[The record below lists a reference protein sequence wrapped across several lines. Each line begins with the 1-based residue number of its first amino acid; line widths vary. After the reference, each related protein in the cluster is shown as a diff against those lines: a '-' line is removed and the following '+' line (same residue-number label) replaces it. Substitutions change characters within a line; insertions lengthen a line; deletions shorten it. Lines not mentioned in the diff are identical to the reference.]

1 VAEPVRV
8 GELLG
13 SLPGLHD
20 RLAEARLVAS
30 WPVIAGGGGARSR
43 AETVDQGVL
52 QVAVESSGWLHRLT
66 LEEPRLTA
74 RCREIAPIRGI
85 RFRLAP
91 LPDPGVCDAP
101 DAPGAEGTRA
111 AGAARAAMAEG
122 EVSS

>member
-13 SLPGLHD
+13 SLPGLND
-20 RLAEARLVAS
+20 RMAEARLVETWAA
-30 WPVIAGGGGARSR
+30 IAGPAGARSR
-43 AETVDQGVL
+43 AEGVDQGVL

-66 LEEPRLTA
+66 LEESQLIT
-74 RCREIAPIRGI
+74 RCREIAAIRAI

-91 LPDPGVCDAP
+91 PPDSP
-101 DAPGAEGTRA
+101 
-111 AGAARAAMAEG
+111 ARAAQSSPTVEG

>member
-1 VAEPVRV
+1 
-8 GELLG
+8 LLDR
-13 SLPGLHD
+13 LPGLHD

-30 WPVIAGGGGARSR
+30 WPAIAGAAGARSR

-74 RCREIAPIRGI
+74 RCREIAAIRGI

-91 LPDPGVCDAP
+91 MPDSG
-101 DAPGAEGTRA
+101 A
-111 AGAARAAMAEG
+111 AGTARTARPEG
-122 EVSS
+122 EVS